1 MLLCSNL
8 CGDIPFIATRIL
20 KRPDIHDKW
29 FNANIKLIKR
39 LCMMLVL
46 TLMALISNYI
56 FKVKYETHACGIE
69 FETENNFKN
78 LNEKKNQMLQYSTK

>member
-1 MLLCSNL
+1 
-8 CGDIPFIATRIL
+8 
-20 KRPDIHDKW
+20 
-29 FNANIKLIKR
+29 
-39 LCMMLVL
+39 MMLVL